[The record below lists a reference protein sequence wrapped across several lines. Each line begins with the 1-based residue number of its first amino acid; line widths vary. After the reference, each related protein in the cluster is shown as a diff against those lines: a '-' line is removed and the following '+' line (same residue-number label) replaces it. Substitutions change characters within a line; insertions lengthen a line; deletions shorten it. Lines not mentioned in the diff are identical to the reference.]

1 MGAAAA
7 PPTFGRI
14 AEGVTVPLAT
24 GDGSGLFPAL
34 ARGVSMISVH
44 ILG

>member
-24 GDGSGLFPAL
+24 GDGLSDNTKLVQFQ
-34 ARGVSMISVH
+34 I
-44 ILG
+44 IF